1 MNRLKHHDLR
11 CLRLRKMRLRDDFI
25 PLFGQYKTFYDG
37 FIHNNDNIDRDIAFR
52 HAFINVT
59 IRLFCKPDENNL
71 NNTKKDVYAQEKI
84 KMNIIILMTQ
94 IVPKV

>member
-1 MNRLKHHDLR
+1 
-11 CLRLRKMRLRDDFI
+11 MRLRDDFI

-59 IRLFCKPDENNL
+59 IRTIYFVNL
-71 NNTKKDVYAQEKI
+71 
-84 KMNIIILMTQ
+84 MRIILIILRKMYLHRN
-94 IVPKV
+94 K